1 MHTNNKES
9 VKQYEILRQEEKGIR
24 SKLSCK
30 CIDNATM
37 HSLTENEDVM
47 SAQFNTTPRMN
58 THTPTQCVCVHIER
72 ERKNNFLSSYLC
84 FVFVRLLYGCAAR
97 LSFMVSYNLLP
108 IFVIFPF
115 PFYIFPSAHNHS
127 TIRTA

>member
-47 SAQFNTTPRMN
+47 CAQFNTTPRMN
-58 THTPTQCVCVHIER
+58 THTHQHNVYAFTSKEKEKTTFCRAICAS
-72 ERKNNFLSSYLC
+72 FLFGYYT
-84 FVFVRLLYGCAAR
+84 VVRRVYR
-97 LSFMVSYNLLP
+97 LWSLTTYY
-108 IFVIFPF
+108 PF
-115 PFYIFPSAHNHS
+115 L
-127 TIRTA
+127 